1 MKNSILESVFP
12 TLLIISIAI
21 SSGLFIITPVTDR
34 QDKLRY
40 LLNFA
45 GITPFSYYMGL
56 FLADCILFI
65 TPCIL
70 IILLAIILQLETITK
85 NAWHILLALTAFGIV
100 YMPVNYL
107 IAHMFSQT
115 ETAFKYQGF
124 VIIIMLTLRP
134 ILELIVT

>member
-1 MKNSILESVFP
+1 MKNNILESVFP

-21 SSGLFIITPVTDR
+21 SSGLFVITPVTDR

-70 IILLAIILQLETITK
+70 IIV
-85 NAWHILLALTAFGIV
+85 LALC
-100 YMPVNYL
+100 L
-107 IAHMFSQT
+107 
-115 ETAFKYQGF
+115 
-124 VIIIMLTLRP
+124 
-134 ILELIVT
+134 